1 MLPNETL
8 ATTNIAI
15 VIGII
20 LDDEIGFVAII
31 FPKKTLSTNAKLEQ
45 EKKGEI

>member
-31 FPKKTLSTNAKLEQ
+31 FPKKPYQQMQNWN
-45 EKKGEI
+45 KKKKV